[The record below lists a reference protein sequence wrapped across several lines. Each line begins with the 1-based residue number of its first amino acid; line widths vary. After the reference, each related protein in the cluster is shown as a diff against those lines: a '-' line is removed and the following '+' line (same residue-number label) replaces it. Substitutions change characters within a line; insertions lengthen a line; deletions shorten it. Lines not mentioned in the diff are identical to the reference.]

1 MSQTITNSRSRLNK
15 VYPALEGSA
24 PQANDKTLSEQWGQP
39 PFSQVYH
46 IQGFL
51 PLGEIIDGVY
61 ITTHKEEPRSSG
73 GRDQSAYHTMLSSEA
88 VLAKDW
94 DTPEEDEAWADL

>member
-1 MSQTITNSRSRLNK
+1 MTQTLTTSRASLDK

-24 PQANDKTLSEQWGQP
+24 PQADDKAPSEQWGQP

-46 IQGFL
+46 IQGIL
-51 PLGEIIDGVY
+51 QLGEVIDGVY
-61 ITTHKEEPRSSG
+61 ITTHRKESRSST
-73 GRDQSAYHTMLSSEA
+73 GRDRGAYHTMLLSEA

>member
-1 MSQTITNSRSRLNK
+1 MTQTKTNSRTELDK
-15 VYPALEGSA
+15 AYPALEGSS
-24 PQANDKTLSEQWGQP
+24 PQADDKAPAAQWGQP

-46 IQGFL
+46 IQGIL
-51 PLGEIIDGVY
+51 QLGEVIDGVY
-61 ITTHKEEPRSSG
+61 ITTRKAEPRSST
-73 GRDQSAYHTMLSSEA
+73 GRDQSAYHTMLLSEA

>member
-1 MSQTITNSRSRLNK
+1 MTLTMTNSETELNED
-15 VYPALEGSA
+15 YPVLEGSS
-24 PQANDKTLSEQWGQP
+24 PQADDKAPSAQWGQP
-39 PFSQVYH
+39 LFSQVYH

-61 ITTHKEEPRSSG
+61 ITTHKEEPRSSAR
-73 GRDQSAYHTMLSSEA
+73 RDQSAYHTMLSSEA